1 MSREPSVMRV
11 VSLVPSSTETLLA
24 LGADVVACSKF
35 CEQPDILH
43 VGGTKNPDIERI
55 VALGPDLVVLDR
67 EENRIEDHDALLAAG
82 VAVFV
87 SDVTDL
93 SGALAVVRDLAAT
106 IAGPAPDGAIELPEV
121 SETASR
127 RSAFVPI
134 WRRPWMTISS
144 TTYGADVLAHIG
156 IDLVRVADPSP
167 YPTVELDEIVG
178 ARPDLVVVPSEPYE
192 FATRHLAELTEA
204 LPDSRLVEVDG
215 QDLFWWGARTRAAF
229 DRLSICLSA
238 RPTTQPPTGPPSD
251 PAPAHMDVISV
262 KAHRFAAS

>member
-1 MSREPSVMRV
+1 MSRDRSVVRV

-24 LGADVVACSKF
+24 LGVEVVACSKF

-43 VGGTKNPDIERI
+43 VGGTKNPDIEGI

-67 EENRIEDHDALLAAG
+67 EENRIEDHEALLAAG
-82 VAVFV
+82 VTVFV
-87 SDVTDL
+87 SDVTGL
-93 SGALAVVRDLAAT
+93 PGALAVVHDLAAT
-106 IAGPAPDGAIELPEV
+106 IGVPVARGAIELPAV
-121 SETASR
+121 IETAHR

-144 TTYGADVLAHIG
+144 VTYGADVLAHIG

-178 ARPDLVVVPSEPYE
+178 ARPDLVIVPSEPYE

-204 LPDSRLVEVDG
+204 FPDARLVQVDG
-215 QDLFWWGARTRAAF
+215 QDLFWWGARTPGAVS
-229 DRLSICLSA
+229 RLAEALA
-238 RPTTQPPTGPPSD
+238 PRPTHGRPS
-251 PAPAHMDVISV
+251 
-262 KAHRFAAS
+262 RR